1 MSLSGGGELHSFAM
15 YTSRGSRTP
24 VASELVTYA
33 ARLVRVV
40 ARASD
45 SPASLRLL
53 AQLEELGPVTVTEL
67 ARADRTA
74 QPTTSAALR
83 GLEERGLVARQ
94 RHPADGRSSVITL
107 TEAGRSELAAARNVH
122 GKVVQALL
130 EQRGV
135 ADDEVRTA
143 VHVLKTLTTT

>member
-1 MSLSGGGELHSFAM
+1 M
-15 YTSRGSRTP
+15 YTSRVSQSSS
-24 VASELVTYA
+24 ASELVTYA

-40 ARASD
+40 SRVSD

-83 GLEERGLVARQ
+83 GLEERGLVARE
-94 RHPADGRSSVITL
+94 PNPEDGRSSVMTL
-107 TEAGRSELAAARNVH
+107 TVAGRSALATARDAN
-122 GKVVQALL
+122 GKVVVDLL
-130 EQRGV
+130 DQHGV
-135 ADDEVRTA
+135 TDDDVRVA
-143 VHVLKTLTTT
+143 VRVLKTLTTT